1 MPPPARQPNDG
12 TTHNGKPCCSRVLQS
27 RNNGRR
33 RTCSRPG
40 CHQPM
45 FFSPTLVKAYPFSS
59 FFFLPGRQ
67 AKKRAPRSGALT
79 VRKRGSCSAAFGL
92 WVPVGFQNPRL
103 LCVTSQD
110 FLPPLRRFYCVKG
123 T

>member
-1 MPPPARQPNDG
+1 MQPPW
-12 TTHNGKPCCSRVLQS
+12 
-27 RNNGRR
+27 
-33 RTCSRPG
+33 
-40 CHQPM
+40 M
-45 FFSPTLVKAYPFSS
+45 SS
-59 FFFLPGRQ
+59 ANVFLPHPDPSLPCLIVFYCSWTPPHRRLISADAQ
-67 AKKRAPRSGALT
+67 PKKRAPRSGALT

-123 T
+123 TGIRPVFFLQ